1 MNETRHAETPAGLD
15 ATAPLETVPFDDAP
29 TVPIALTRPVPLK
42 RPKRRSGRRCRPLPR
57 IPLHRAHFVLF
68 GAVVAAVA
76 GATAVA
82 QMTGPVAP
90 VRPSQ
95 VPRRQVPV
103 SATVPAT
110 IYIPA
115 APAAVPPS
123 TAARAPVGG
132 YQQPAAP
139 QSSQAQ
145 GPSEAPVAPV
155 PATTARTATTAPS
168 STRTPTRTATPTPS
182 RSTPSPNPDPDPSTS
197 TAFPLPTATGPV
209 STNQTAGGGPTLTT
223 EPPAS
228 NGAT

>member
-1 MNETRHAETPAGLD
+1 MDETRHAETPAGLD

-29 TVPIALTRPVPLK
+29 TVPIALTQPVPLK
-42 RPKRRSGRRCRPLPR
+42 RPKRRSGRRRRPLPR

-82 QMTGPVAP
+82 QMAGPVAP

-103 SATVPAT
+103 SAT
-110 IYIPA
+110 
-115 APAAVPPS
+115 PAAVPPS
-123 TAARAPVGG
+123 TAAQAPVGG

-155 PATTARTATTAPS
+155 PATTARTATAAPS

-182 RSTPSPNPDPDPSTS
+182 RSRPSPNPDPDPSTS
-197 TAFPLPTATGPV
+197 TAFPLPTAPGPV

>member
-42 RPKRRSGRRCRPLPR
+42 WPKRRSGRRRRPLLR
-57 IPLHRAHFVLF
+57 IPLHRAHFILF

-82 QMTGPVAP
+82 QMAGPVAP
-90 VRPSQ
+90 VRPSP
-95 VPRRQVPV
+95 VPRKQVPV
-103 SATVPAT
+103 SATARAT

-115 APAAVPPS
+115 APAAAPPS
-123 TAARAPVGG
+123 TTAQAPVGG

-139 QSSQAQ
+139 PSSQAQ

-155 PATTARTATTAPS
+155 PATTARTATAAPS
-168 STRTPTRTATPTPS
+168 STRTPTRAATPTPS
-182 RSTPSPNPDPDPSTS
+182 RPRPSPKPDSSASTTAGSGALTVTPSTPI
-197 TAFPLPTATGPV
+197 
-209 STNQTAGGGPTLTT
+209 
-223 EPPAS
+223 
-228 NGAT
+228 GATSG

>member
-29 TVPIALTRPVPLK
+29 TVPIALTQPVPLK
-42 RPKRRSGRRCRPLPR
+42 RPKRRSGRRHRALPR

-82 QMTGPVAP
+82 QMAGPVAP

-103 SATVPAT
+103 SATARAT

-115 APAAVPPS
+115 APAAAPPS

-132 YQQPAAP
+132 YQQPGAP
-139 QSSQAQ
+139 PGSQAQ

-155 PATTARTATTAPS
+155 PAATARTVTAAPS

-182 RSTPSPNPDPDPSTS
+182 RPRPLPKPDPSAS
-197 TAFPLPTATGPV
+197 T
-209 STNQTAGGGPTLTT
+209 TAGSGAPTVTPST
-223 EPPAS
+223 PI
-228 NGAT
+228 GATSG